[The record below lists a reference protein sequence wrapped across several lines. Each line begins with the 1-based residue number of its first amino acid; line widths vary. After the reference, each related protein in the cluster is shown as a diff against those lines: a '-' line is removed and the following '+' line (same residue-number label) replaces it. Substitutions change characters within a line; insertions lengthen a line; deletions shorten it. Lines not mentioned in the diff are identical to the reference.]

1 MRLSG
6 ALCPLCPLP
15 VSLGALPSGI
25 DPSPGVICTVC
36 FPPCMGGG
44 GPGRSLSA
52 PAPCPQPG
60 PGQHRGRA
68 VSNGPESWL
77 QVEMGVQR
85 GEPGVGQQEE
95 LHPSQLGARELGQ
108 TCPGQQL
115 VF

>member
-44 GPGRSLSA
+44 GAQGAACL
-52 PAPCPQPG
+52 PQLHVPSPG
-60 PGQHRGRA
+60 PASTGA
-68 VSNGPESWL
+68 
-77 QVEMGVQR
+77 
-85 GEPGVGQQEE
+85 E
-95 LHPSQLGARELGQ
+95 L
-108 TCPGQQL
+108 
-115 VF
+115 